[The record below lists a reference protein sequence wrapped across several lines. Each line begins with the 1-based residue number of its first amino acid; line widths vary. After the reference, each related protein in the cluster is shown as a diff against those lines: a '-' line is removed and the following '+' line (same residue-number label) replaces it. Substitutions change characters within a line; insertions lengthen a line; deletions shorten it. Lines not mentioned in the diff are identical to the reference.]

1 MAETAAI
8 QETANAGPGLVSR
21 IIGVIVSP
29 KDTFTAI
36 AANPR
41 WIGVLAVTL
50 VIGAVCQYLAL
61 SSPAMQDAMVDQALR
76 QNAQAN
82 EAQIER
88 FISILPYALAGAT
101 LILGPAFSAAIAGI
115 LMLIFS
121 TLMGGAAKFKQVFAV
136 TAHSGVISMLQGI
149 LTAALLLSGAKP
161 SGTSPPGAN
170 LAVFVP
176 MLEETSFVT
185 RFLGAID
192 LVLVWWIITLSIGLA
207 VLYRRRTGGIAMTLL
222 AIYVVIALIVGYVR
236 SGS

>member
-1 MAETAAI
+1 M
-8 QETANAGPGLVSR
+8 
-21 IIGVIVSP
+21 IGVILSP

-36 AANPR
+36 AANPK
-41 WIGVLAVTL
+41 WFGVLAVTL

-61 SSPAMQDAMVDQALR
+61 SSPAMQDAMIDQALR
-76 QNAQAN
+76 QNAQAT
-82 EAQIER
+82 EEQVSR

-101 LILGPAFSAAIAGI
+101 LILGPAASAAVSGI

-121 TLMGGAAKFKQVFAV
+121 TLMGGSAKFKQVYAV
-136 TAHSGVISMLQGI
+136 TAHAGVISTLQGI
-149 LTAALLLSGAKP
+149 LTAALLLAGAKP

-170 LAVFVP
+170 LAVFAP
-176 MLEETSFVT
+176 MLDETSFVT

-222 AIYVVIALIVGYVR
+222 AIYVVIALIIGYVR